1 MDNLVF
7 YWNGLFSNTLS
18 STLTYFIKIQLLGIQ
33 ICLAN
38 FFFFRISIFDI
49 IAFWNLEMAF
59 FILFHVITFVQ
70 YWLLIH
76 WNIELALLIAFE
88 YKLLFEQ
95 WLLNHL
101 KEVAIF
107 ELCRLNRKS
116 SPGAE
121 CLILF
126 LLKFSRS
133 ICTCQILNCIDVVLC
148 HISPG
153 TYALRNIIQRPDLI
167 FIFKEA
173 IKKRNQSCSLG
184 QAGGKWKEEGNIL
197 AGNVF
202 CLQTFFVFIVKAKI
216 KIELLF
222 NRFISG
228 FIFFHAF

>member
-1 MDNLVF
+1 
-7 YWNGLFSNTLS
+7 
-18 STLTYFIKIQLLGIQ
+18 
-33 ICLAN
+33 
-38 FFFFRISIFDI
+38 
-49 IAFWNLEMAF
+49 MAF

-70 YWLLIH
+70 NRLLIN

-107 ELCRLNRKS
+107 ELCWLNRKS

-121 CLILF
+121 RLIF
-126 LLKFSRS
+126 SLLKFFRS
-133 ICTCQILNCIDVVLC
+133 ICTCQLLYCIDVVLC

-153 TYALRNIIQRPDLI
+153 TYALRNIIHGPDLI

-184 QAGGKWKEEGNIL
+184 QAGGKRKEEGDIFV
-197 AGNVF
+197 GNVF
-202 CLQTFFVFIVKAKI
+202 CLQTFFVFFEKAK
-216 KIELLF
+216 KAKVKLE
-222 NRFISG
+222 
-228 FIFFHAF
+228 